1 MLQVKLGKLH
11 IWDLIKMTFNS
22 IIKLL
27 KINLSLDDGKSH
39 FKDPM
44 NVNKDILELIFYC
57 LLLVHCRYIS
67 EYMA

>member
-1 MLQVKLGKLH
+1 
-11 IWDLIKMTFNS
+11 MTFNS
-22 IIKLL
+22 VIKLL

-44 NVNKDILELIFYC
+44 NVNKDILEILELIFYC

>member
-1 MLQVKLGKLH
+1 
-11 IWDLIKMTFNS
+11 MTFNS
-22 IIKLL
+22 VSKLL

-44 NVNKDILELIFYC
+44 NVNKDILEILELIFYC